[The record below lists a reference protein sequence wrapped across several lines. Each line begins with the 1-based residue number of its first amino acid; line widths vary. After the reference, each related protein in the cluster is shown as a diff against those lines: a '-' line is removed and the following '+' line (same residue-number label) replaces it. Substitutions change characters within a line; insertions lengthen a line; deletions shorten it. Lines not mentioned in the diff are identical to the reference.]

1 MKSPMG
7 ELPTTFRAPM
17 ARTLMVYSIFLGCVA
32 SLSVFSAANAVG
44 AAVDLLLGGGLI
56 LYGVT
61 VARRIGVVADSDGV
75 VLHGPFGS
83 RRVAWREADRFV
95 LASSYPWRVSL
106 RKWDG
111 SWVKAWGL
119 GASGIRHGKT
129 MEESQQLVEALNN
142 LVHQH
147 GGFRPRTIEPIRQLL

>member
-1 MKSPMG
+1 MG
-7 ELPTTFRAPM
+7 QLPATFRARM

-61 VARRIGVVADSDGV
+61 VARRIGVVADSDVV
-75 VLHGPFGS
+75 VLHGPLGS

-106 RKWDG
+106 RKRDA
-111 SWVKAWGL
+111 SWV
-119 GASGIRHGKT
+119 
-129 MEESQQLVEALNN
+129 
-142 LVHQH
+142 
-147 GGFRPRTIEPIRQLL
+147 

>member
-1 MKSPMG
+1 M
-7 ELPTTFRAPM
+7 
-17 ARTLMVYSIFLGCVA
+17 I
-32 SLSVFSAANAVG
+32 
-44 AAVDLLLGGGLI
+44 I
-56 LYGVT
+56 YGVMLG
-61 VARRIGVVADSDGV
+61 RRLGVVATTDGM
-75 VLHGPFGS
+75 VLHGPLGS